1 MEKIDLKAKKVS
13 THNMRKILP
22 LYFKHKGLLF
32 VTMIFI
38 FSSGVFGILVP
49 ISSANMLASIADG
62 KFELAIK
69 FTLILTGLNVLK
81 MISNALDEFF
91 YIKLNYKMCYE
102 LTNIV
107 INSINRT
114 KMSRLDSVGL
124 GSISERISNDVG
136 TLNNVCLDLINIIF
150 DILTNVVF
158 LIYVAYINVYLF
170 LILLVY
176 VLVLYIVCTIRS
188 RIWIRGSKMS
198 RKAKDGARSAYLEQ
212 ILGIRDVKLLN
223 IKNQVTEFS
232 NKKYESALALDIKV
246 NNKRNLIRR
255 IQAIIT
261 MAFNLAFFLIGINL
275 VNKNLLLISGLLIIE
290 TYYSRVSWLVS
301 YISSFKERKAEG
313 EIAATRIFEIIENY
327 EKEEF
332 GTEELNNFSGKI
344 ELKDVSFSYN
354 SEQTVLDGLNISFEP
369 GQITAI
375 VGKSG
380 SGKTTILSL
389 ISKLYETSSGEILFD
404 GKEIKTLTE
413 QSIRGN
419 VGEVSQSPY
428 IFNASVRQN
437 LLFVKPDASEEELIG
452 ALKDAQI
459 YEDIEK
465 MPNGMDTEIGE
476 NGVKLSGGQKQRI
489 AIARLLLLKTKVI
502 VFDEATSALDNNRQ
516 NKIVELLETIK
527 RDRTII
533 IVAHRLSTIVG
544 SDKIYMLDDGKV
556 LGEGTHRSLMKSCNE
571 YKELYKLEE
580 ENAKVEESDKG
591 E

>member
-1 MEKIDLKAKKVS
+1 MKAKKVS

-49 ISSANMLASIADG
+49 IFSANMLASIADG

-114 KMSRLDSVGL
+114 KMSRIDSVGL

-188 RIWIRGSKMS
+188 RIWIRGSKLS

-556 LGEGTHRSLMKSCNE
+556 LGEGTHRSLMKSCKE

>member
-49 ISSANMLASIADG
+49 IFSANMLASIADG

-136 TLNNVCLDLINIIF
+136 ILNNVCLDLINIIF

-413 QSIRGN
+413 QAIRGN

-437 LLFVKPDASEEELIG
+437 LLFVKPEASEEELFG

-556 LGEGTHRSLMKSCNE
+556 LGEGTHRSLMKSCKE